1 MYSGGHF
8 HAWLFTTGAWSLSVV
23 WWTRQTPEGAKVMK
37 VFISVDLEGIS
48 CVVCPVETQLA
59 GLEYEK
65 ARVLM
70 TAEASAAAEGARA
83 AGASE
88 VIVADGH
95 GHMRNLLP
103 EALPDYVRL
112 VRGANRPWSM
122 MQGLN
127 SDVDAVLMI
136 GYHAQAGTAGGVMN
150 HTFLGRVIR
159 AVHVNGIAVGETGF
173 NAALAGSLDV
183 PVAMVSGDQAL
194 SDEVAELL
202 PWAERVVVKEGIT
215 SWSASNL
222 APEKAREAIRNG
234 VRAALARLSHMQ
246 PLRVAAPVVLQVD
259 FFRPLQ
265 ADLAAIVPGVTRAG
279 SVTVGFTG
287 ADMAEVN
294 RALQTILGVTVAT
307 NEGYG

>member
-1 MYSGGHF
+1 
-8 HAWLFTTGAWSLSVV
+8 
-23 WWTRQTPEGAKVMK
+23 
-37 VFISVDLEGIS
+37 
-48 CVVCPVETQLA
+48 
-59 GLEYEK
+59 
-65 ARVLM
+65 
-70 TAEASAAAEGARA
+70 
-83 AGASE
+83 
-88 VIVADGH
+88 
-95 GHMRNLLP
+95 
-103 EALPDYVRL
+103 
-112 VRGANRPWSM
+112 
-122 MQGLN
+122 
-127 SDVDAVLMI
+127 
-136 GYHAQAGTAGGVMN
+136 
-150 HTFLGRVIR
+150 
-159 AVHVNGIAVGETGF
+159 
-173 NAALAGSLDV
+173 
-183 PVAMVSGDQAL
+183 MVSGDQAL